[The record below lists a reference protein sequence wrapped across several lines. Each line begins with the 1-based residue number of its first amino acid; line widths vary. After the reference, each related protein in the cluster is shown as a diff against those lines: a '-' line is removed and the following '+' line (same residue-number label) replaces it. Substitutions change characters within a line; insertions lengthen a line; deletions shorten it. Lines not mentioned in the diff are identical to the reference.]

1 MTDSTT
7 KSREIAR
14 EAAQKAIKT
23 YPSASAL
30 AREFGLDRVTVGL
43 WKKTGVPIK
52 HCPKME
58 QLTGVSCQLLH
69 PEFFGSMGGNYG

>member
-1 MTDSTT
+1 MNNST
-7 KSREIAR
+7 KNREIAIK
-14 EAAQKAIKT
+14 AAVTAIET

-30 AREFGLDRVTVGL
+30 AREFGLNRVTVRL

-52 HCPKME
+52 HCPKVE
-58 QLTGVSCQLLH
+58 KLTGVSCQLLH